1 VTDVEGLEIV
11 EVVEAVDEVL
21 VWMVEVVLD
30 ALVVDGVLLVDGV
43 LVVDCVLLVLM
54 AVVELRL
61 ELDVEADVV
70 SVELTEED
78 VVVVTWDDDH
88 EKVAVL
94 KTTGPYAPHVAL
106 TV

>member
-1 VTDVEGLEIV
+1 MV

-30 ALVVDGVLLVDGV
+30 ELVVDGV

-61 ELDVEADVV
+61 ELDVDADEVV
-70 SVELTEED
+70 SVELAEED

-88 EKVAVL
+88 EKAAVL

-106 TV
+106 MV